1 MGRDTKQ
8 NREQINKKRSAY
20 SWFSGH
26 KWFPQ
31 ALQEYATLQSNRNF
45 TQHSHTA
52 NSTNVIL
59 FHEVLN
65 AKAFNIWIYWPQ
77 TKVLM

>member
-1 MGRDTKQ
+1 M
-8 NREQINKKRSAY
+8 
-20 SWFSGH
+20 
-26 KWFPQ
+26 
-31 ALQEYATLQSNRNF
+31 LQSNRTF
-45 TQHSHTA
+45 TQRSHTA

-77 TKVLM
+77 STYVSNLESNKTL